1 MAAAKR
7 AARRLADLVGGRIG
21 AMQVALACRRAR
33 EGRLGVL
40 DIDNTLADSW
50 PTYTRSWPDEG
61 ARLDAIEPLPG
72 VKAVAHDA
80 AVARGDT
87 ILFLSHRSWRRWR
100 QTYRWLRRHGFAAT
114 RLNVVLVAAPRDKVG
129 YLRRCTAVCEV
140 AYWDDLS
147 HSHEHGEALFH
158 DDLIEAVR
166 ALPLEYRGW
175 DEIRAAVA
183 EAGRA

>member
-1 MAAAKR
+1 
-7 AARRLADLVGGRIG
+7 
-21 AMQVALACRRAR
+21 MQVAWACRRAR
-33 EGRLGVL
+33 GRRLVVL

-50 PTYTRSWPDEG
+50 PTYTRTWPDER

-72 VKAVAHDA
+72 VKAIAHDA
-80 AVARGDT
+80 AVDRGDA

-114 RLNVVLVAAPRDKVG
+114 PLNVVLVAHPRDKVVH
-129 YLRRCTAVCEV
+129 LRRCADACEV

-147 HSHEHGEALFH
+147 HSHEHGQALFY
-158 DDLIEAVR
+158 DELIDAVR
-166 ALPLEYRGW
+166 SLPLEYRGW
-175 DEIRAAVA
+175 DDIRAAVE

>member
-7 AARRLADLVGGRIG
+7 AARRIADRVGGRIG
-21 AMQVALACRRAR
+21 SAQVAWACRRAH
-33 EGRLGVL
+33 GRRLVVL

-50 PTYTRSWPDEG
+50 PTYTRTWPDERT
-61 ARLDAIEPLPG
+61 RLDAIEPLPG
-72 VKAVAHDA
+72 VKAIAHDA
-80 AVARGDT
+80 ALERGDA

-114 RLNVVLVAAPRDKVG
+114 PVNVVLVGDPRDKLEH
-129 YLRRCTAVCEV
+129 LRRCSGACDV

-158 DDLIEAVR
+158 DELIDAVR
-166 ALPLEYRGW
+166 SLPLEYRGW
-175 DEIRAAVA
+175 DDIRAAVE
-183 EAGRA
+183 EARGA